1 MTTAAGASQAGAVAP
16 TLSVIVP
23 CYRCPNTLREVIAA
37 LKASSLPRDRWELIV
52 VDDNSD
58 DDTPTVARA
67 HADHVLVTPNG
78 PRGPAFARNLGS
90 TVARGDVLVFVD
102 ADVVVA
108 PTTLAQFVEVFAS
121 HPDVGAVFGAYDLSP
136 RDPGLVSQYRNLL
149 HHYVH
154 SHNPGDASTFWAG
167 CGAVRRDLFVA
178 LGGFDAER
186 YPRPQIEDI
195 ELGYRI
201 SASGHRILLVPEIQ
215 GKHLKR
221 WTLGRMLRTDLQ
233 ERAVPWMLL
242 LLERKDIAS
251 DGPLNLR
258 ILEKVLTAM
267 AGAAVVALG
276 LFLATGD
283 GRWFSAAAGA
293 CGVIVAL
300 NAPLFIWFAR
310 IRSPLFA
317 ISVVPLRLLFYF
329 TSGFGAAWAMIK
341 HRVQPRHV
349 PQSALA
355 EGTDHAA
362 A

>member
-1 MTTAAGASQAGAVAP
+1 VTTTSGADRAGAGTP

-23 CYRCPNTLREVIAA
+23 CYRCPGTLRDVIAG
-37 LKASSLPRDRWELIV
+37 LEQSDLPRDRWELII

-58 DDTPTVARA
+58 DDTADVARA
-67 HADHVLVTPNG
+67 HADHVLVTSNG

-102 ADVVVA
+102 ADVVVT
-108 PTTLAQFVEVFAS
+108 PTTLSQFRQVFSA
-121 HPDVGAVFGAYDLSP
+121 HPDVGSVFGAYDLSP

-154 SHNPGDASTFWAG
+154 SQSPGDASTFWAG
-167 CGAVRRDLFVA
+167 CGAVRRELFMA
-178 LGGFDAER
+178 LGGFDAKR

-201 SASGHRILLVPEIQ
+201 GATGQRILLVPEIQ

-221 WTLGRMLRTDLQ
+221 WTLLRMLKTDLR

-242 LLERKDIAS
+242 LLERKELAS
-251 DGPLNLR
+251 NGPLNLR
-258 ILEKVLTAM
+258 VTEKVLTAL
-267 AGAAVVALG
+267 AGLVVLALPLALILGDVRWLYVAIAAC
-276 LFLATGD
+276 
-283 GRWFSAAAGA
+283 AAIMIA
-293 CGVIVAL
+293 
-300 NAPLFIWFAR
+300 NAPLFLWFAR

-317 ISVVPLRLLFYF
+317 LAVIPLRLLFYF
-329 TSGFGAAWAMIK
+329 TSGFGAVWAMIT
-341 HRVQPRHV
+341 HRLQPSRA
-349 PQSALA
+349 PRPALG

>member
-1 MTTAAGASQAGAVAP
+1 MSTATGAPRSDSATP

-23 CYRCPNTLREVIAA
+23 AYRCAATLREVIAG
-37 LKASSLPRDRWELIV
+37 LEASSLPRGHWELII
-52 VDDNSD
+52 VDDSSRD
-58 DDTPTVARA
+58 ETPDVARA

-108 PTTLAQFVEVFAS
+108 PDTLAQFATLFAS
-121 HPDVGAVFGAYDLSP
+121 RADTAAAFGAYDLSP

-154 SHNPGDASTFWAG
+154 SQNPGDATTFWAG
-167 CGAVRRDLFVA
+167 CGAVRREVFADV
-178 LGGFDAER
+178 GGFDAAR

-201 SASGHRILLVPEIQ
+201 VATGGRILLAPEIQ

-221 WTLGRMLRTDLQ
+221 WSFTNMLRTDLR
-233 ERAVPWMLL
+233 ERAIPWMRL

-258 ILEKVLTAM
+258 VLEKVLTGL
-267 AGAAVVALG
+267 AGASV
-276 LFLATGD
+276 LFLVAMLVTGD
-283 GRWFSAAAGA
+283 LRWLFAMLGAFVIIVAGNA
-293 CGVIVAL
+293 SLLLWFVRVRGPLFTAGVI
-300 NAPLFIWFAR
+300 
-310 IRSPLFA
+310 
-317 ISVVPLRLLFYF
+317 PLRLLFYF
-329 TSGFGAAWAMIK
+329 TSGFGAAWAIIT
-341 HRVQPRHV
+341 HRS
-349 PQSALA
+349 QSSHAARPALG